1 MANGT
6 FSCQDCV
13 IKAESFYSNDDN
25 NNFEKAVFEAS
36 TKFCGNIKLGG
47 SSVSFSIDTQ
57 IAIESGATLEMTGG
71 TKIISGSGTIT
82 NLGTLTFSNPGMSVL
97 FNIINHGQITFS
109 EETMPPSL
117 TSYGKVAILKNVT
130 VLNEFKARSS
140 SVLEGP
146 GVLSCSGCKQAE
158 ISGIIG
164 TKLSLDNTVIHSNAT
179 FNNSFSF
186 YKSTLK
192 GILNFTKES
201 VLLLKKCA
209 LEDASVVSEGNITF
223 SQGATM
229 KNTSLYLNRTLN
241 VSGDLTCDSQTTIRT
256 FGSVVLADSTFTCN
270 SMTNGSVTL
279 ARVKN
284 KGNSSLWLYLFPL
297 VVKGK

>member
-1 MANGT
+1 
-6 FSCQDCV
+6 
-13 IKAESFYSNDDN
+13 
-25 NNFEKAVFEAS
+25 
-36 TKFCGNIKLGG
+36 
-47 SSVSFSIDTQ
+47 
-57 IAIESGATLEMTGG
+57 MTGG

-82 NLGTLTFSNPGMSVL
+82 NLGTLTFSNPGMSVP
-97 FNIINHGQITFS
+97 FNVVNHGQITFS
-109 EETMPPSL
+109 EETMLPSL
-117 TSYGKVAILKNVT
+117 ASYGKVAILKNVT

-164 TKLSLDNTVIHSNAT
+164 TKLSLDNTVIYSNAT

-186 YKSTLK
+186 YQSTLK
-192 GILNFTKES
+192 GVLNFTKES

-229 KNTSLYLNRTLN
+229 KTHH
-241 VSGDLTCDSQTTIRT
+241 
-256 FGSVVLADSTFTCN
+256 FT
-270 SMTNGSVTL
+270 
-279 ARVKN
+279 
-284 KGNSSLWLYLFPL
+284 
-297 VVKGK
+297 